1 MKLNWRKI
9 FLVGNG
15 FLGITVIWQIYN
27 AFVPIFLQTGHPGF
41 ASSGNILGFGLNAT
55 TTGAIMGID
64 NLAAIFILPMIGI

>member
-27 AFVPIFLQTGHPGF
+27 AFVPIFFQTG
-41 ASSGNILGFGLNAT
+41 
-55 TTGAIMGID
+55 
-64 NLAAIFILPMIGI
+64 LAERHIQLLLKQLSNNS